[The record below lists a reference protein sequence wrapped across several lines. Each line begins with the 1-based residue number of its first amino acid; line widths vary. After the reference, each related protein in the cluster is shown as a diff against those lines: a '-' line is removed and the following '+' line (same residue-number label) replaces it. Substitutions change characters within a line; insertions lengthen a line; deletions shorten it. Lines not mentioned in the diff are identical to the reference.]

1 MKNNKRWFRMKN
13 TLSSASRKPKMV
25 YSVVIMK
32 KYKDLSTLFK
42 YSINVH
48 HNRLVLEQWTK
59 RWMTV
64 SSSKLQNQES
74 IVLCLPNKK
83 SFWLRYRVL
92 YKPLYWKHCY
102 LESIV
107 VIRGRV

>member
-1 MKNNKRWFRMKN
+1 MKN

-48 HNRLVLEQWTK
+48 HNRLVLEQ
-59 RWMTV
+59 
-64 SSSKLQNQES
+64 
-74 IVLCLPNKK
+74 
-83 SFWLRYRVL
+83 
-92 YKPLYWKHCY
+92 
-102 LESIV
+102 
-107 VIRGRV
+107 